1 MTNEVEYKGIK
12 IRGGKLLLIL
22 PLLGT
27 LGGALWAGFEGYARW
42 VAMEEKIDKY
52 VAPDLSG
59 FNLKLDVLEERITS
73 LETNTSTEMSAVKE
87 LVGAAQDDARTIR
100 TDLRSDVHDVHDQIA
115 AVDRRSRTMEQEIR
129 TSIRTSEND
138 IRSLIQ
144 HAEDRFDGKR
154 TAIESDAQRRI
165 ETIDIK
171 LKELEDRLRTMLE
184 RALNNPLAGQ

>member
-73 LETNTSTEMSAVKE
+73 LETNTGTEMSAVKE

-138 IRSLIQ
+138 IRSLI
-144 HAEDRFDGKR
+144 DGKR

-165 ETIDIK
+165 ETIDTK

>member
-1 MTNEVEYKGIK
+1 MY
-12 IRGGKLLLIL
+12 
-22 PLLGT
+22 
-27 LGGALWAGFEGYARW
+27 
-42 VAMEEKIDKY
+42 M
-52 VAPDLSG
+52 
-59 FNLKLDVLEERITS
+59 
-73 LETNTSTEMSAVKE
+73 
-87 LVGAAQDDARTIR
+87 
-100 TDLRSDVHDVHDQIA
+100 
-115 AVDRRSRTMEQEIR
+115 

-165 ETIDIK
+165 ETIDTK